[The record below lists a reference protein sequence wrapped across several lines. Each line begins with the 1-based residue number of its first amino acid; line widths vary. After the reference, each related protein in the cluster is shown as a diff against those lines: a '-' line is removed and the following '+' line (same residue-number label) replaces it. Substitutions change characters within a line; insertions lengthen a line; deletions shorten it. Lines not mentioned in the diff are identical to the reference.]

1 MTRQK
6 QIIAAYERALGD
18 SDPDAVDVLALLP
31 AIFDEVPDATG
42 AEIVAAL
49 RANAAAKAK
58 EADGLQRYLNAKF
71 GNAGKVATPGDGV
84 VPFKRTTGAKRP

>member
-18 SDPDAVDVLALLP
+18 SDPDTVDVLALLP
-31 AIFDEVPDATG
+31 AILDEVSDATD

-71 GNAGKVATPGDGV
+71 GNAGKVATVGDGV
-84 VPFKRTTGAKRP
+84 VPFKRRRR